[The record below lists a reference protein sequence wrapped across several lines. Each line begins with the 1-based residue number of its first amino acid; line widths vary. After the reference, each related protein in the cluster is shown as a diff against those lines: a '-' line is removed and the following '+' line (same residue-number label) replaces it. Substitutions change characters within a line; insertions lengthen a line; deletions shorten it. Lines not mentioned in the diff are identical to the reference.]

1 MLVSRVPLV
10 TILLY
15 TVCRECIMK
24 KINVEEIDSCPV
36 CHIDLG
42 ITPEEK
48 LR

>member
-1 MLVSRVPLV
+1 V

-15 TVCRECIMK
+15 AVCRECIMK
-24 KINVEEIDSCPV
+24 KIDDEEIASCPV

-42 ITPEEK
+42 IAPEEK

>member
-1 MLVSRVPLV
+1 MLVSRIPLV

-15 TVCRECIMK
+15 AVCRECIMK
-24 KINVEEIDSCPV
+24 KIDDEEIASCPV

-42 ITPEEK
+42 IAPEEK